1 MRRDSSSVRHSV
13 WSVRV
18 RFAAARNS
26 SGGIIY
32 HASERTRGLHSTPR
46 GSNRNRTHH
55 FTPFVPSC
63 RIGSA
68 CPPLTRLLNETFK
81 LAPLPSLLDELRLP
95 GSMHGRRLRLVQ
107 TSIWTPSIH
116 SAQQTSP
123 LSLPPS
129 PRWPW
134 PQNNGRFSTVSS
146 RL

>member
-13 WSVRV
+13 WSVRC
-18 RFAAARNS
+18 AAARNS

-32 HASERTRGLHSTPR
+32 HASERTTLPSLPR

-55 FTPFVPSC
+55 FTPFVPSS

-81 LAPLPSLLDELRLP
+81 LAPLPSSLDELRLP
-95 GSMHGRRLRLVQ
+95 GSMHGRLRLVQ